1 MKAARERLQVRQGGA
16 RRNYQQTNVKSLSC
30 LSFSY
35 LRPLENILNSAT
47 LNTFYLP
54 PRPLG
59 GGAEPSQANS
69 ESGSGQQQAH
79 SSFTAASHKHVVG
92 QQPL

>member
-1 MKAARERLQVRQGGA
+1 V
-16 RRNYQQTNVKSLSC
+16 Y
-30 LSFSY
+30 SFC
-35 LRPLENILNSAT
+35 
-47 LNTFYLP
+47 TFYKRVFYFKQRYLETHFYC
-54 PRPLG
+54 PLAG

-92 QQPL
+92 QQPLLNSKAHISARGTFDG